1 MQAHTVLSTSST
13 GHGSLCRVGV
23 PRHRQAF
30 GAAPCRQQRRSA
42 TPIRAQGSVAP
53 CEIIETQLTT
63 VVHTGGTSKA
73 QTNAQKGKA
82 HPYIPMVP
90 KELTSLEGA
99 CERCPNFEL
108 A

>member
-30 GAAPCRQQRRSA
+30 GAAPCRQQRKSG

-53 CEIIETQLTT
+53 CEMIEAQLPLLFIQAEQVKHKLMPKKERLTP
-63 VVHTGGTSKA
+63 TS
-73 QTNAQKGKA
+73 Q
-82 HPYIPMVP
+82 
-90 KELTSLEGA
+90 
-99 CERCPNFEL
+99 
-108 A
+108 